1 MLSRAFF
8 SAVTRLLRSEAAAP
22 GRSSAGTTGTAA
34 VAARATEAVAARATD
49 DVSTTIAAGLAIVA
63 VAGAVSGV
71 PHGEL
76 GRLTHI
82 LLAFGTRKRRANER
96 PVHRT
101 FFGGRLF
108 FALFDG

>member
-1 MLSRAFF
+1 
-8 SAVTRLLRSEAAAP
+8 VTRLLRSEAAAP
-22 GRSSAGTTGTAA
+22 GRSSAGTTGTTGTAA
-34 VAARATEAVAARATD
+34 VAARAAEAVTARAAD
-49 DVSTTIAAGLAIVA
+49 DVSTTIAAGFAVIA

-82 LLAFGTRKRRANER
+82 LLALGTRKRRANER

-101 FFGGRLF
+101 FFDGRRL
-108 FALFDG
+108 FALFED